1 MALRVVLVSAAI
13 LPVPQVMAGRMT
25 LSQPEAPEAGNH
37 FSCTENRMINSSPI
51 QKFGMAKPIKE
62 NVDADVSHQVF
73 CFTAAIIPNGIDMTM
88 VRITEA
94 TARMIV

>member
-37 FSCTENRMINSSPI
+37 LSCTENRMISSSPI
-51 QKFGMAKPIKE
+51 QKVWHGQTDKRKCGGRRIPPGILLYRRNNLKE
-62 NVDADVSHQVF
+62 F
-73 CFTAAIIPNGIDMTM
+73 DMTM

>member
-51 QKFGMAKPIKE
+51 QKFGMAKPIKKMWTQTYPTRYF
-62 NVDADVSHQVF
+62 SLPPQ
-73 CFTAAIIPNGIDMTM
+73 
-88 VRITEA
+88 
-94 TARMIV
+94 